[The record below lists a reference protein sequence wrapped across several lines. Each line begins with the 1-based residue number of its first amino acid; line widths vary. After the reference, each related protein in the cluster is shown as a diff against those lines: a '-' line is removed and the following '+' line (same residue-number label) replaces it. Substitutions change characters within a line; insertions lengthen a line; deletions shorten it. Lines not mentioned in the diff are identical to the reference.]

1 MQLLD
6 IILKPYL
13 TEKTTVVRSEHEK
26 EVIAFV
32 VNPKASKHD
41 IKNAFMAIYNI
52 KPEKINTI
60 NRKPVAVK
68 TGTRV
73 PGYTKLMKIAYI
85 TLPVG
90 IKLAVTKDE
99 VDSAK
104 EAMSEQKESKVKK
117 IFNKIIGKE
126 TKHEEKEDSLKAD
139 KATKSVNKK

>member
-1 MQLLD
+1 MELLN

-13 TEKTTVVRSEHEK
+13 TEKTATVRTQNEK

-32 VNPKASKHD
+32 VNPKASKHN
-41 IKNAFMAIYNI
+41 IKDAFMAIYNV

-60 NRKPVAVK
+60 TKKPVAVK

-90 IKLAVTKDE
+90 VKLAVTQEE
-99 VDSAK
+99 VDQAK
-104 EAMSEQKESKVKK
+104 EEISEK
-117 IFNKIIGKE
+117 KE
-126 TKHEEKEDSLKAD
+126 TK
-139 KATKSVNKK
+139 TKKVSKK